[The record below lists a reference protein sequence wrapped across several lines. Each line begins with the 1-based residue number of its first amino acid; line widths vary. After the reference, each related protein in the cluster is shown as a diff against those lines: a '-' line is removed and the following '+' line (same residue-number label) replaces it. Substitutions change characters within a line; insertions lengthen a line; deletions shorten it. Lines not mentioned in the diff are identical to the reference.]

1 MDEGRQEGG
10 IVLPAPTAWPMIL
23 AFGITLIGAGYLMHP
38 LLAVVG
44 VAAVLAACVGWF
56 REVLPAEHEEVV
68 PLGEQEREAVIE
80 PSPRKVQAVPAG
92 VEAHRMRLPLEV
104 YPYSV
109 GLKAGLAGGA
119 AMAIVA
125 CLFGI
130 ISNRSPWYP
139 INLLAAAGSSA
150 LTHASDAELARFSA
164 GGLVLASFVHASL
177 SILVGVLYAAL
188 LPMFGRRPI
197 LTGGLIVPVVMSG
210 ITWSVLRVVNP
221 LLNDRIEWGW
231 FIASQIAFG
240 VVAGWVVS
248 RTERIPTAQV
258 LPLAMRA
265 GVEGTG
271 LPRAPRNAERP

>member
-1 MDEGRQEGG
+1 MSDQPPRDGV
-10 IVLPAPTAWPMIL
+10 VLPAPTVWPMVL
-23 AFGITLIGAGYLMHP
+23 ACGITLIGAGYLMHP

-44 VAAVLAACVGWF
+44 VVAVVVAGVGWF
-56 REVLPAEHEEVV
+56 REVLPVEREEIV
-68 PLGEQEREAVIE
+68 PVEGEQSVIG
-80 PSPRKVQAVPAG
+80 PSSRSVLAFRAG
-92 VEAHRMRLPLEV
+92 VDTHRMRLPLEV

-109 GLKAGLAGGA
+109 GLKAGLAGGV

-150 LTHASDAELARFSA
+150 ITGATDAELARFNA
-164 GGLVLASFVHASL
+164 TGLVIGSIVHAGL

-197 LTGGLIVPVVMSG
+197 LAAGVVIPGVMSG
-210 ITWSVLRVVNP
+210 ITWSLLRVVNP

-231 FIASQIAFG
+231 FVASQIAFG
-240 VVAGWVVS
+240 LVAGWVVS
-248 RTERIPTAQV
+248 RTERISIPQT
-258 LPLAMRA
+258 LPLAIRA
-265 GVEGTG
+265 GVEASGM
-271 LPRAPRNAERP
+271 PRTPRDAERP

>member
-1 MDEGRQEGG
+1 MEDGRQDGG

-44 VAAVLAACVGWF
+44 GAAVLAACVGWF
-56 REVLPAEHEEVV
+56 REVLPVEHEEAV
-68 PLGEQEREAVIE
+68 PLVEQGEAPVVE
-80 PSPRKVQAVPAG
+80 PSPRRVLALPG
-92 VEAHRMRLPLEV
+92 VDTHRMRLPLEV

-130 ISNRSPWYP
+130 ISHRSPWYP

-150 LTHASDAELARFSA
+150 LTHATEAELARFSRA
-164 GGLVLASFVHASL
+164 GLVLASVVHASL

-188 LPMFGRRPI
+188 LPMFGRRPV
-197 LTGGLIVPVVMSG
+197 LTGGFIVPVLMTA
-210 ITWSVLRVVNP
+210 ITWSLLRVVNP
-221 LLNDRIEWGW
+221 LLNDRIQWGW
-231 FIASQIAFG
+231 FIGSQIAFG
-240 VVAGWVVS
+240 VVAGWVAS
-248 RTERIPTAQV
+248 RTERVPTSQS

-265 GVEGTG
+265 GFEGTG
-271 LPRAPRNAERP
+271 LPRAPRDVERQ

>member
-1 MDEGRQEGG
+1 MSDQPPRDGV
-10 IVLPAPTAWPMIL
+10 VLPAPTVWPMVL
-23 AFGITLIGAGYLMHP
+23 ACGITLIGAGYLMHP

-44 VAAVLAACVGWF
+44 GVAVVVAGVGWF
-56 REVLPAEHEEVV
+56 REVLPVEREEIV
-68 PLGEQEREAVIE
+68 PVEGEQSVIG
-80 PSPRKVQAVPAG
+80 PSSRSVLAFRAG
-92 VEAHRMRLPLEV
+92 VDTHRMRLPLEV
-104 YPYSV
+104 YPYAV
-109 GLKAGLAGGA
+109 GLKAGLAGGV

-150 LTHASDAELARFSA
+150 LTGATDAELARFNA
-164 GGLVLASFVHASL
+164 TGLVIGSIVHAGL

-197 LTGGLIVPVVMSG
+197 LAAGVVIPGVMSG
-210 ITWSVLRVVNP
+210 ITWSLLRVVNP

-231 FIASQIAFG
+231 FVASQIAFG
-240 VVAGWVVS
+240 LVAGWVVS
-248 RTERIPTAQV
+248 RTERIATAQT
-258 LPLAMRA
+258 LPFAIRA

-271 LPRAPRNAERP
+271 MPKTPRDAERP

>member
-1 MDEGRQEGG
+1 MDDGRQEGG

-56 REVLPAEHEEVV
+56 REVLPVEHEEIV
-68 PLGEQEREAVIE
+68 PLAEQGQEAVVE
-80 PSPRKVQAVPAG
+80 PSPRRVLALPVG
-92 VEAHRMRLPLEV
+92 VDTHRMRLPLEV

-130 ISNRSPWYP
+130 VSNRSPWYP
-139 INLLAAAGSSA
+139 INLLAASGSSA
-150 LTHASDAELARFSA
+150 LTHATDAELARFS
-164 GGLVLASFVHASL
+164 GKGLALASFVHGSL
-177 SILVGVLYAAL
+177 SILVGVVYAAL
-188 LPMFGRRPI
+188 LPMFGRRPV
-197 LTGGLIVPVVMSG
+197 LTGGLIVPVLMSA
-210 ITWSVLRVVNP
+210 ITWSVLRVANP

-240 VVAGWVVS
+240 VVAGWIVS
-248 RTERIPTAQV
+248 RTERVPTSQV
-258 LPLAMRA
+258 LPLTVRA
-265 GVEGTG
+265 GIEGTG
-271 LPRAPRNAERP
+271 LPRAPRDVERS